1 MNALPRHPMNVSGR
15 EQDPG
20 EIDGLLRRFFR
31 AEMPDPWPAAPATG
45 DPVSVPVTRPS
56 RSLLRSRFALAASL
70 LLLLVGH
77 LSLSGRFADNL
88 PNAPDSAGANVGS
101 RHDASGNLM
110 RPQRTTLPPKP
121 GRAP

>member
-1 MNALPRHPMNVSGR
+1 MNALPRPPMNVPGR
-15 EQDPG
+15 EQHPG

-31 AEMPDPWPAAPATG
+31 AEMPDPWPAAPATR
-45 DPVSVPVTRPS
+45 VAASVPVTRPT
-56 RSLLRSRFALAASL
+56 RPLLRSRFALAASL

-77 LSLSGRFADNL
+77 LSLSGRFADNV

-101 RHDASGNLM
+101 HHNASGNLV

-121 GRAP
+121 GHVP

>member
-1 MNALPRHPMNVSGR
+1 MNVPGR
-15 EQDPG
+15 EQRPG

-31 AEMPDPWPAAPATG
+31 AEMPAPWPAAPAIRV
-45 DPVSVPVTRPS
+45 PVSVPVTRPS

-70 LLLLVGH
+70 LLLLIGH
-77 LSLSGRFADNL
+77 VSLSGRFADNV

-101 RHDASGNLM
+101 RHDGSGNLV

-121 GRAP
+121 GRVP